1 MSLGQQQ
8 LANSAYV
15 PPVEFQQKID
25 DLHLQAVLEKVNAI
39 QRLLWVQN
47 TKQAIVEINKLE
59 NQIKREFRIWTA
71 EKKRLQ
77 VEIASLE
84 LGQKHLSDALDLAG
98 GGA

>member
-1 MSLGQQQ
+1 MLGQQQ
-8 LANSAYV
+8 LANSAHV

-25 DLHLQAVLEKVNAI
+25 DLHLKAVLERVNVI
-39 QRLLWVQN
+39 QRQLWARD

-77 VEIASLE
+77 VEIDSLV
-84 LGQKHLSDALDLAG
+84 LGQQHLNDALDLAESLQG
-98 GGA
+98 

>member
-8 LANSAYV
+8 VRNSAHV

-77 VEIASLE
+77 GE
-84 LGQKHLSDALDLAG
+84 LSDLMLVKQ
-98 GGA
+98 GA

>member
-8 LANSAYV
+8 AVAV
-15 PPVEFQQKID
+15 RQPPAEFQQKID
-25 DLHLQAVLEKVNAI
+25 DLHLQAVLERVNVI
-39 QRLLWVQN
+39 QRQLWARD

-77 VEIASLE
+77 VEIACLE
-84 LGQKHLSDALDLAG
+84 LGQQHLNDALDLAG
-98 GGA
+98 GGV

>member
-1 MSLGQQQ
+1 MLGQQQ
-8 LANSAYV
+8 LANSAHV

-47 TKQAIVEINKLE
+47 SKQAIVEINKLE

-77 VEIASLE
+77 VEIAALE
-84 LGQKHLSDALDLAG
+84 LGQQHLNDALDLAG